1 MKIFRTGAYAAAMVV
16 IAGAAL
22 SAPVK
27 LTPANPQ
34 PSGLKQGLSVVYAE
48 PGSKIRSLNKAKLW
62 VEDRGRPGKPL
73 RGLDYR
79 DTDEGDPVMTATD
92 HYNVA
97 AAITGYIKF
106 DAPGVY
112 TIEMHSNDGVEAKIS
127 GETVGYEPQVT
138 SGCEAHRR
146 IDVEVP
152 SAGWYD
158 FSTLYFQKNGT
169 SCLMMK
175 WGKDG
180 QKLSWVP
187 NNAFGYK

>member
-1 MKIFRTGAYAAAMVV
+1 MNKHLFRGLAVAVALAAGSAS
-16 IAGAAL
+16 A
-22 SAPVK
+22 APVK
-27 LTPANPQ
+27 VSPASPQ
-34 PSGLKQGLSVVYAE
+34 PTGLKEGLSVVYAE
-48 PGSKIRSLNKAKLW
+48 PGSKIRSLNNAMQW
-62 VEDRGRPGKPL
+62 VEERGKPGKPL

-79 DTDEGDPVMTATD
+79 DTDEGDPVLTASD

-97 AAITGYIKF
+97 AAINGYIKF

-112 TIEMHSNDGVEAKIS
+112 TIEMYSNDGVDASIS
-127 GETVGYEPQVT
+127 GETVGYEGGIT
-138 SGCEAHRR
+138 RGCESHRR
-146 IDVEVP
+146 VDVEVP

-158 FSTLYFQKNGT
+158 FSTIYFQKNGT

-187 NNAFGYK
+187 NSAFGYK